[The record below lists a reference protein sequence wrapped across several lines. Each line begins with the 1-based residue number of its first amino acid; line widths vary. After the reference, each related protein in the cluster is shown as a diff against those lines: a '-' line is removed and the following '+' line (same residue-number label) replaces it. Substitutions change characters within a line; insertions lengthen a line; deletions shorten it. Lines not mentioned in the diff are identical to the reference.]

1 MCWQWLARRAADDD
15 ADGRADVVGD
25 VELLD
30 EPTEDVELVDE
41 RAVALFALAEVA
53 ARAIPAPAA
62 SPATATTAPIASRPS
77 APANPPRD
85 INALLLVGLRHA
97 ASRPPAPPVSR
108 GNLAEACCAALR
120 LVSTRARTQGMLSW

>member
-62 SPATATTAPIASRPS
+62 SPATATAAPIASRPS

-85 INALLLVGLRHA
+85 ITPSFWLGSGMPSLGRQCPGATWPKPAARLSGLSQPGRE
-97 ASRPPAPPVSR
+97 R
-108 GNLAEACCAALR
+108 
-120 LVSTRARTQGMLSW
+120 RAG